1 MIVHKLDYQSKGLKA
16 DLALCLGFF
25 DGVHRAHQK
34 LFQDTLSYGNS
45 LGVETAIMTFSTH
58 IGSYIANREFKALS
72 MLDDKIRIAREMGFD
87 HFYIIRVSEEL
98 ARMAPESFIER
109 FLMSSRLV
117 IVGFDYSFGAKGR
130 GDVAMLQRWL
140 PEKVHV
146 VLEMDYYGKKIGSS
160 RVRRALSEG
169 RIPLANRMLGGAYQ
183 IHGTVIKGHGRGKD
197 LGFPTAN
204 IAYNGY
210 FLPRHG
216 VYHTEVVLRGEVMHS
231 MSNIGCNPTFHN
243 REVTLETHI
252 FDFDDTIY
260 GESITLRFKQYI
272 RPEKVFASSQAL
284 IAQMAYDEEVIKK
297 AISQEV
303 SNEKIR

>member
-1 MIVHKLDYQSKGLKA
+1 MIVHKLDFQSKGLKT

-25 DGVHRAHQK
+25 DGIHRAHQR
-34 LFQDTLSYGNS
+34 LLHDTLSIGQN

-58 IGSYIANREFKALS
+58 IGSYIAHREFKALS
-72 MLDDKIRIAREMGFD
+72 LLDDKIRIARAMGFD

-98 ARMAPESFIER
+98 VHMAPESFIER
-109 FLMSSRLV
+109 FLISSCRV
-117 IVGFDYSFGAKGR
+117 IVGFDYTFGAKGR

-140 PEKVHV
+140 PKKVHV

-169 RIPLANRMLGGAYQ
+169 RVPLANRMLGGIYQ

-204 IAYNGY
+204 IDYNGY
-210 FLPRHG
+210 FLPKHG
-216 VYHTEVVLRGEVMHS
+216 VYYTEVVLRGQVMQS

-272 RPEKVFASSQAL
+272 RPEMIFASSQDL
-284 IAQMAYDEEVIKK
+284 IAQMAQDEDVIKK
-297 AISQEV
+297 AVSQEV
-303 SNEKIR
+303 SHEKIR